1 MYEIIIFFTT
11 RITETLDSPDYCQ
24 MFVSL
29 FLCVTSCIRFNIKKF
44 LGDTEPTS
52 GTATVSGFNIKT
64 QLSDARRNIGYCP
77 QFDALNPLLTGREHL
92 RFYARLRG
100 LSENAVKKVSSV
112 LLLFLW

>member
-1 MYEIIIFFTT
+1 
-11 RITETLDSPDYCQ
+11 
-24 MFVSL
+24 MF
-29 FLCVTSCIRFNIKKF
+29 RFANNFIP

-100 LSENAVKKVSSV
+100 LSENAVKKVKNENCTSIK
-112 LLLFLW
+112 LKPLKCLREEFY

>member
-1 MYEIIIFFTT
+1 M
-11 RITETLDSPDYCQ
+11 S
-24 MFVSL
+24 VSL
-29 FLCVTSCIRFNIKKF
+29 FSNVKSYIRFNIKF